1 MHVGTVDCLK
11 WFFFLLWLLVSDCGY
26 RKDKTSFWNHLHL
39 SPVRSATGEVHYITV
54 TLFIEELIGIC
65 LKITSYCSGSD
76 RMSILFGASRIDAFQ
91 TVKLDTRGPH
101 LLSLFEVLECGYH
114 QDVEWLDCGFNH
126 IVNPG
131 MEFNSTLLN
140 TTWILTAH

>member
-1 MHVGTVDCLK
+1 M
-11 WFFFLLWLLVSDCGY
+11 VSDCGY

-54 TLFIEELIGIC
+54 TLFIEQLIGIC

-76 RMSILFGASRIDAFQ
+76 RMSILFGASRIDALQ
-91 TVKLDTRGPH
+91 TFKLDTRVPH
-101 LLSLFEVLECGYH
+101 LLSLFEVLECGYC

-126 IVNPG
+126 IVNPA
-131 MEFNSTLLN
+131 
-140 TTWILTAH
+140 I